1 MSKKHKNN
9 CTTLNYVDC
18 LLILT
23 SAFTRCVSIFDFTS
37 IVGIPIAITSS
48 LKIFALTAGIQ
59 KYKSIIKKMRWRSM
73 IK

>member
-9 CTTLNYVDC
+9 GTTLNYVDC

-23 SAFTRCVSIFDFTS
+23 SAFPKCVSIFAFTS
-37 IVGIPIAITSS
+37 LVDIPIGITSS
-48 LKIFALTAGIQ
+48 LKTFALIAGFQ

-73 IK
+73 KK